1 MEQKKKSRSV
11 TDRLKSTL
19 KPEVRAII
27 MEKWSTNITARTS
40 ELLNLAY
47 NAHLTGDTPA
57 LSEHLR
63 ELHRFIR
70 QSMGA
75 VPNITRILQGQVRE
89 STTRASDNGAET
101 CQNEGKP

>member
-1 MEQKKKSRSV
+1 MGKRRSISEKLRDSK
-11 TDRLKSTL
+11 T
-19 KPEVRAII
+19 PEWTAQI
-27 MEKWSTNITARTS
+27 MADWSANITARTS

-57 LSEHLR
+57 LSEHLH

-75 VPNITRILQGQVRE
+75 VPNITRILQGQAK
-89 STTRASDNGAET
+89 SK
-101 CQNEGKP
+101 EGE